1 MDECFLRVALWD
13 ELVGVKANKDSQT
26 VFVKLYQTLR
36 YVFLN
41 LFVAAKQLDK
51 KKKTEVKKCSY
62 CIFIYRADKDVQP
75 TSNPSRPRRRVETS
89 VCMKLSG
96 CSLTLFDGFSLFLC
110 YQILRC

>member
-1 MDECFLRVALWD
+1 MSVFLHVALWD

-51 KKKTEVKKCSY
+51 KKKNRSEKMQLLYFYLSSRQRRPTDIKT
-62 CIFIYRADKDVQP
+62 RAVPVDV
-75 TSNPSRPRRRVETS
+75 SRH
-89 VCMKLSG
+89 
-96 CSLTLFDGFSLFLC
+96 LFV
-110 YQILRC
+110 

>member
-1 MDECFLRVALWD
+1 MINCYTRALFIVDECFLHVALWD

-75 TSNPSRPRRRVETS
+75 TSKPEPSPSTCRDICLYEAQR
-89 VCMKLSG
+89 
-96 CSLTLFDGFSLFLC
+96 LFSD
-110 YQILRC
+110 IV